1 MPEATDKYSTDY
13 YVYNYV
19 VNPIAKRICF
29 ISPNLITFLGLLLT
43 IPICQNLLNK
53 GSTTELMC
61 LALLRYFMDCFDGS
75 VARKCNKKSKFGA
88 IFDIAADTIS
98 NLILCLVVL
107 YIIFKKEK
115 TNVLLNTVIILI
127 IIYVIITNI
136 YDLKNEIFNDRS
148 GSLKNNFS
156 HYFDNKIT
164 KLIHDNL
171 LILVISGFL
180 SIKLYL
186 N

>member
-53 GSTTELMC
+53 GSTTEFMC
-61 LALLRYFMDCFDGS
+61 LVLLRYFMDCLDGS

-88 IFDIAADTIS
+88 IFDIVSDTIS
-98 NLILCLVVL
+98 NLIIALLIL
-107 YIIFKKEK
+107 YIIIKTKK
-115 TNVLLNTVIILI
+115 NVLLNTIIILSIISVII
-127 IIYVIITNI
+127 NI
-136 YDLKNEIFNDRS
+136 YMVLKYEIFNDRS
-148 GSLKNNFS
+148 GSLKNNSS
-156 HYFDNKIT
+156 HYFDNKII
-164 KLIHDNL
+164 KLIHDNM
-171 LILVISGFL
+171 LILIISGYL
-180 SIKLYL
+180 PIKLYL
-186 N
+186 K

>member
-1 MPEATDKYSTDY
+1 MPEVTDKYSTDY

-53 GSTTELMC
+53 GSTTEFVC
-61 LALLRYFMDCFDGS
+61 LALLRYFMDCLDGS

-88 IFDIAADTIS
+88 IFDVVADAIS
-98 NLILCLVVL
+98 NIIQYLVVL

-115 TNVLLNTVIILI
+115 TNVLLNTIIILI
-127 IIYVIITNI
+127 IISVIIGFI
-136 YDLKNEIFNDRS
+136 YDIKNEIFNDRS
-148 GSLKNNFS
+148 GSLKNNS
-156 HYFDNKIT
+156 PHYFDNKIT
-164 KLIHDNL
+164 KFLHDNL
-171 LILVISGFL
+171 LILTISGYL
-180 SIKLYL
+180 PIKLYL